1 MSIIITI
8 LKGLFL
14 KGPKVFV
21 HGITFQT
28 FDDMMK
34 LYKVAD
40 TLTGKTGSI
49 SLTDCSIN
57 FYPTPEDYRGK
68 EDADLRLNLYK
79 QLMK

>member
-1 MSIIITI
+1 MSTFITA
-8 LKGLFL
+8 LKALFL

-21 HGITFQT
+21 HGIIFQT
-28 FDDMMK
+28 FDEMVE
-34 LYKVAD
+34 LYKVVD
-40 TLTGKTGSI
+40 GLTGKTGSV
-49 SLTDCSIN
+49 TFTGCSMN